1 MTLDTGHVGRCAGG
15 VQWAGNVSVE
25 LLSAGSGVT
34 RLGKSQLVMSQLV
47 KRSLGSLGVSSL

>member
-34 RLGKSQLVMSQLV
+34 RLGKSQLV